1 MSIPGTQDTAAC
13 PFTGEQPDGQA
24 DRSAPSATFSTT
36 PAVHAPSAAGVSD
49 SSTTEGTSIREAPV
63 ADWVTIPDLYR
74 DPFPIYR
81 RMREEAP
88 VHWVPAVNRY
98 MVTSYAAC
106 HTIEQDAETYSANE
120 TDSLMK
126 RAMGH
131 SMLRKDDPEHKV
143 DRDSYGTTLRPGA
156 IKKHWNEIFESN
168 NATYLDELVAKGPG
182 ADFVWDYAAPYA
194 AENLRLIC
202 GFHNATQQ
210 DMQRWSQTMID
221 GTGNYADDPE
231 VWAKSAAS
239 SAEVDAA
246 IDEMLPYLREHP
258 DHSLLSGL
266 ASLPIPLEA
275 IRANLKMTIGGG
287 LNEPRD
293 VLATTVWALLN
304 HPDQLASIQGEP
316 KLYATAFEESVRWVA
331 PIGMYPRQTT
341 RDTELEGVHLAE
353 GSRVGVV
360 LGAANR
366 DPAVFADPET
376 FNIHRPKKPHLGFG
390 GGAHFCAGT
399 WVARAQVAQIAMPAL
414 FDRLPGL
421 RLDPDHEAVDAGW
434 VFRGLTRMP
443 VLWG

>member
-1 MSIPGTQDTAAC
+1 MTVHMTPEASGC
-13 PFTGEQPDGQA
+13 PFSG
-24 DRSAPSATFSTT
+24 T
-36 PAVHAPSAAGVSD
+36 PADERAEQATGPSPAPAGITAPPHSEED
-49 SSTTEGTSIREAPV
+49 PGCPPEPPV
-63 ADWVTIPDLYR
+63 ADWITIPDLYR

-88 VHWVPAVNRY
+88 VHWVPAVDRY

-106 HTIEQDAETYSANE
+106 HTIEQDAEIFSADE

-143 DRDSYGTTLRPGA
+143 DRDSYGSTLRPGT
-156 IKKHWNEIFESN
+156 IKKHWAAIFEAN
-168 NATYLDELVAKGPG
+168 NRKYLDELIAKGPG

-202 GFHNATQQ
+202 GFHNATQE
-210 DMQRWSQTMID
+210 DLQRWSQSMID
-221 GTGNYADDPE
+221 GTGNYADDPD
-231 VWAKSAAS
+231 VWARSEAAA
-239 SAEVDAA
+239 AEVDTA
-246 IDEMLPYLREHP
+246 IDEMIPYLSQNP

-275 IRANLKMTIGGG
+275 VRANLKMTIGGG

-293 VLATTVWALLN
+293 VLATTVWALLSN
-304 HPDQLASIQGEP
+304 PGQLDDVRAEP
-316 KLYATAFEESVRWVA
+316 KLLPVAFEESVRWVA

-341 RDTELEGVHLAE
+341 RETVLEGRRLPA
-353 GSRVGVV
+353 GARLGVV

-366 DPAVFADPET
+366 DPAIFSDPES
-376 FNIHRPKKPHLGFG
+376 FDIHRTKKPHLGFG

-399 WVARAQVAQIAMPAL
+399 WIARAQVAQVAMPAVL
-414 FDRLPGL
+414 DELPGL
-421 RLDPDHEAVDAGW
+421 RLDPGNDSVDAGW

-443 VLWG
+443 VLWD

>member
-1 MSIPGTQDTAAC
+1 MTIPGTKENAGC
-13 PFTGEQPDGQA
+13 PFTGVLPEDSVERSGLLASVAGGRA
-24 DRSAPSATFSTT
+24 DPVAGGPG
-36 PAVHAPSAAGVSD
+36 PAGIDPAGV
-49 SSTTEGTSIREAPV
+49 REVPV
-63 ADWVTIPDLYR
+63 ADWVTIPDLHR

-88 VHWVPAVNRY
+88 VHWVPSVNRY

-106 HTIEQDAETYSANE
+106 HTIEQDADTFSANE
-120 TDSLMK
+120 AGSLMK

-143 DRDSYGTTLRPGA
+143 DRDSYGTTLRPGT
-156 IKKHWNEIFESN
+156 IKNHWTAIFEGN
-168 NATYLDELVAKGPG
+168 NRKYLDELVAKGPG

-221 GTGNYADDPE
+221 GTGNYADDPD
-231 VWAKSAAS
+231 VWAKSKQS
-239 SAEVDAA
+239 STEVDAA
-246 IDEMLPYLREHP
+246 IDEMLPYFRQNP

-266 ASLPIPLEA
+266 ASMPIPLDA

-304 HPDQLASIQGEP
+304 NPDQLAAVRGNP
-316 KLYATAFEESVRWVA
+316 KLHGTAFEESVRWVA

-341 RDTELEGVHLAE
+341 RDTVLEGMRIPK
-353 GSRVGVV
+353 GSRLGVV

-366 DPAVFADPET
+366 DPAVFEDPET
-376 FNIHRPKKPHLGFG
+376 YNIHRQKKPHLGFG

-399 WVARAQVAQIAMPAL
+399 WVARAQVAQVAMPAL
-414 FDRLPGL
+414 FDSLPGL
-421 RLDPDHEAVDAGW
+421 RLDPENPSVDAGW
-434 VFRGLTRMP
+434 VFRGLTKMP

>member
-1 MSIPGTQDTAAC
+1 MIDNKNAEKSIVTGC
-13 PFTGEQPDGQA
+13 PFTDALPDK
-24 DRSAPSATFSTT
+24 SAERAELHASISTAQSAGLNST
-36 PAVHAPSAAGVSD
+36 SD
-49 SSTTEGTSIREAPV
+49 AAPV

-74 DPFPIYR
+74 NPFPIYR
-81 RMREEAP
+81 RMRQESP
-88 VHWVPAVNRY
+88 VHWVPSVNRY

-106 HTIEQDAETYSANE
+106 RLIEQDAETFSANE
-120 TDSLMK
+120 TGSLMK

-143 DRDSYGTTLRPGA
+143 DRDSYGTTLRPGT
-156 IKKHWNEIFESN
+156 IKNHWNAIFEVN
-168 NATYLDELVAKGPG
+168 NEKYLAELLAKGPG

-221 GTGNYADDPE
+221 GTGNYADDPQ
-231 VWAKSAAS
+231 VWVKSQAS
-239 SAEVDAA
+239 SREVDSA
-246 IDEMLPYLREHP
+246 IDEMLPYLRKNP
-258 DHSLLSGL
+258 DQSLLSGL
-266 ASLPIPLEA
+266 ASMPIPLEA

-293 VLATTVWALLN
+293 VLATTVWALLSS
-304 HPDQLASIQGEP
+304 PAQLTDVLRDP
-316 KLYATAFEESVRWVA
+316 KLHSAAFEESVRWVA

-341 RDTELEGVHLAE
+341 GETVLEGVRLPA
-353 GSRVGVV
+353 GARLGVV

-366 DPAVFADPET
+366 DPAVFEDPES

-399 WVARAQVAQIAMPAL
+399 WVARAQVAQVAMPAL
-414 FDRLPGL
+414 FDRLHNL
-421 RLDPDHEAVDAGW
+421 RLDPENASIDAGW
-434 VFRGLTRMP
+434 VFRGLVKMP
-443 VLWG
+443 VLWD